1 MTRKPVTIGVD
12 IVFSKPMF
20 MPGENVEGTVTVT
33 PTKVIVDCSELNF
46 LITSF

>member
-1 MTRKPVTIGVD
+1 MAPKPVMIAVD

-20 MPGENVEGTVTVT
+20 MPGENVEGTVTLT
-33 PTKVIVDCSELNF
+33 ANKVIVDCSELNF